1 MDIYRDP
8 VIKKYIDLIES
19 KTKVFR
25 RFFYGD
31 PIRIPAS
38 LLPACII
45 SKTETRIGKLTNAE
59 DEHGMQMILTVIT
72 DIRAEIKDEND
83 IAPGVAKLYEIMEGR
98 DATTLALNTDS
109 ILHILRNNILVDAT
123 TGLRTD
129 LQTITRADYGMTLGK
144 RDPEAWS
151 VEGQVSFVSHFT
163 QVR

>member
-8 VIKKYIDLIES
+8 VIKKYIELIES

-31 PIRIPAS
+31 PIRVPAS

-45 SKTETRIGKLTNAE
+45 SKTETRVGKLTNAE

-72 DIRAEIKDEND
+72 DIRPEIRDEND
-83 IAPGVAKLYEIMEGR
+83 IAPGVASLYQIMEGR
-98 DATTLALNTDS
+98 DATTLALNTDA
-109 ILHILRNNILVDAT
+109 ILHILRNNIMVDVT

-129 LQTITRADYGMTLGK
+129 LDTITRVDYGMTIGK